1 MKNEKDLLN
10 GVNEVPETKE
20 VPKALEVPKTVEM
33 SYKKDRPEEEVKQEK
48 KQAEINNLKKQK
60 QEEKEYKEKRKRRNR
75 RIRIFLI
82 SIGIILLLLLLL
94 KSCGSDRIQLPDD
107 VEKVVDAIFD
117 NSQKDKEKVVTET
130 PEERQERINK
140 EAMKGMLTID
150 LNVTP
155 IFENGISEGNFQFL
169 NDKENY
175 YLMQVE
181 VYRDDTN
188 ELIYKSKLI
197 KQGNI
202 IERAKLDVPLK
213 KGVYDCTAFF
223 RAVDPET
230 FAIKG
235 TVGAKMKITILD

>member
-10 GVNEVPETKE
+10 GINEVPETKE
-20 VPKALEVPKTVEM
+20 VPKTQEIPQIIET
-33 SYKKDRPEEEVKQEK
+33 SSKKDKFQIES
-48 KQAEINNLKKQK
+48 KQK
-60 QEEKEYKEKRKRRNR
+60 KESGEKEQLEKQKENEYEEKRKRRNR
-75 RIRIFLI
+75 RIRIFLML
-82 SIGIILLLLLLL
+82 IGVIILLLLLLR
-94 KSCGSDRIQLPDD
+94 SCGSDRIQLPDD

-235 TVGAKMKITILD
+235 TVGAKMKITILE

>member
-10 GVNEVPETKE
+10 GINEVPETKE
-20 VPKALEVPKTVEM
+20 VPKTQEIPQTIET
-33 SYKKDRPEEEVKQEK
+33 SSKKDKFQIES
-48 KQAEINNLKKQK
+48 KQK
-60 QEEKEYKEKRKRRNR
+60 KESGEKEQLEKQKENEYEEKRKRRNR
-75 RIRIFLI
+75 RIRIFLML
-82 SIGIILLLLLLL
+82 IGVIILLLLLLR
-94 KSCGSDRIQLPDD
+94 SCGSERIQLPDD

-140 EAMKGMLTID
+140 DAMKGMLTID

>member
-10 GVNEVPETKE
+10 GINEVPETKE
-20 VPKALEVPKTVEM
+20 VPKTQEIPQTIET
-33 SYKKDRPEEEVKQEK
+33 SSKKDKFQIES
-48 KQAEINNLKKQK
+48 KQK
-60 QEEKEYKEKRKRRNR
+60 KESGEKEQLEKQKENEYEEKRKRRNR
-75 RIRIFLI
+75 RIRIFLML
-82 SIGIILLLLLLL
+82 IGVIILLLLLLR
-94 KSCGSDRIQLPDD
+94 SCGSDRIQLPDD

>member
-10 GVNEVPETKE
+10 GINEVPETKE
-20 VPKALEVPKTVEM
+20 VPKTQEIPQTIET
-33 SYKKDRPEEEVKQEK
+33 SSKKDKFQIES
-48 KQAEINNLKKQK
+48 KQK
-60 QEEKEYKEKRKRRNR
+60 KESGEKEQLEKQKENEYEEKRKRRNR
-75 RIRIFLI
+75 RIRIFLML
-82 SIGIILLLLLLL
+82 IGVIILLLLLLR
-94 KSCGSDRIQLPDD
+94 SCGSERIQLPDD

-213 KGVYDCTAFF
+213 KGFMIAQHF